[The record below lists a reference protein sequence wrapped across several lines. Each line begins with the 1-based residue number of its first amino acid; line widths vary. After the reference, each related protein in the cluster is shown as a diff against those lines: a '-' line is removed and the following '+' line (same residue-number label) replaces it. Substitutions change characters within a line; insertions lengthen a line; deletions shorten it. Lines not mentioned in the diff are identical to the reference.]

1 MTQESVRH
9 IIDEARQALVGK
21 LPNPQDQIDAIT
33 YTLMYKFMSDI
44 DDQSASLGGKRTFF
58 SGDYE
63 KYDWHELMR
72 AEGQDQLILFREA
85 IEKMSKNP
93 NLPALFREIFNGA
106 MLKFNDPR
114 TLRLF
119 LKEMDKFEHGHNDD
133 LGDAY
138 EYLLS
143 IMSSQGGLGQFRTP
157 RHIIEFIVK
166 VVDPDKN
173 DKIIDPAC
181 GTAGFLIEAYKHIL
195 KKHDGIDEDG
205 KPNGEKRLT
214 PTELDNIHKHFRGFD
229 IDPTMIRTARV
240 NMYLHGFKTPDII
253 EHDTLTSE
261 DYWQDWY
268 DVILANPPFM
278 TPKGGIQPHKKFGVS
293 ANRAEV
299 LFVDYIASHLKPN
312 GRAGIIV
319 PEGIIFQ
326 SGTAYKALRK
336 NLVENQGLVA
346 VISLPSGVFQPYAGV
361 KTSILILDRKLGAT
375 KKDILFVKVSND
387 GFSLNTNRKPITQN
401 DLPKALE
408 AIKQFQKTDIPSEE
422 DAEDFAQLVPKEK
435 IAEDEDYNLTG
446 DRYLANETAITKYE
460 SISLGELE
468 KEGKI
473 TFLRGQGIAK
483 KDIVENGKYKTIHYG
498 ELYTLYSPV
507 IKEVISTT
515 NFDGKIRS
523 EVGDVLVP
531 STTTADAMGIAV
543 ARSVHEGGI
552 ALGGDINII
561 RTQNRFINADYLSW
575 SINGPLKKQLATYAK
590 GVNILHLSNKDL
602 RQLKIV
608 LPPLAVQEKIV
619 AEIENKQSAI
629 NHAREIIKNLE
640 RERAYFDPRPRAL
653 RENWPV
659 VKLGDEK
666 RFAIE
671 SGGTPDSKN
680 PIFWNGTINWATL
693 IDLPAKEGV
702 TELNQTERKITSEG
716 LARSSA
722 KLLPINTILVSSR
735 ATIGRVAIARQE
747 TATNQGFKNIIIK
760 DSHIL
765 PEYLATYMASRLMT
779 EKLKSLSS
787 GGTFAEFSK
796 TAMQSIEIPLPTLEI
811 QRRYVTEFKK
821 EQQII
826 DCSRALIDRMEAK
839 ISSVLSELWEQ

>member
-195 KKHDGIDEDG
+195 KKHDGVDEDG

-336 NLVENQGLVA
+336 NLVEDQGLVA

-361 KTSILILDRKLGAT
+361 KTSILILDRKLAAT
-375 KKDILFVKVSND
+375 KKDVLFIKVSND
-387 GFSLNTNRKPITQN
+387 GFSLNTNRKPIAQN

-408 AIKQFQKTDIPSEE
+408 AIKQFQKTDILSEE
-422 DAEDFAQLVPKEK
+422 DAEGFAQLV
-435 IAEDEDYNLTG
+435 
-446 DRYLANETAITKYE
+446 
-460 SISLGELE
+460 
-468 KEGKI
+468 
-473 TFLRGQGIAK
+473 Q
-483 KDIVENGKYKTIHYG
+483 
-498 ELYTLYSPV
+498 
-507 IKEVISTT
+507 KEVISE
-515 NFDGKIRS
+515 NGFDLS
-523 EVGDVLVP
+523 GDKYSALKSLSKTSKYAVVKLADVIKEIKDGGTP
-531 STTTADAMGIAV
+531 SRTKP
-543 ARSVHEGGI
+543 EYF
-552 ALGGDINII
+552 GGDINWAVVKDIRPEIYETKEKLTELGLKNSSAKIWPAGSII
-561 RTQNRFINADYLSW
+561 ISLGATIGEVGIAMRPTATKQGLSGIIVDETKILPKYLYAILVNEKENIKS
-575 SINGPLKKQLATYAK
+575 LATGTSIKEVRPTKFAD
-590 GVNILHLSNKDL
+590 IF
-602 RQLKIV
+602 RIP

-659 VKLGDEK
+659 VKLNDILDYEQPTKYIVATENYNEGYETPVLTAGKSFILGKTSETSGVYPKSHLPVIIFDDFTTAIKFVDFSFKVKSSAMKILSINDTAVADIRYVYNAMLPLKINTETHK
-666 RFAIE
+666 RYWISEYSNLEILLPPLEIQKEYVAEFEEEQRII
-671 SGGTPDSKN
+671 DSN
-680 PIFWNGTINWATL
+680 RIL
-693 IDLPAKEGV
+693 IDL
-702 TELNQTERKITSEG
+702 
-716 LARSSA
+716 
-722 KLLPINTILVSSR
+722 
-735 ATIGRVAIARQE
+735 
-747 TATNQGFKNIIIK
+747 
-760 DSHIL
+760 
-765 PEYLATYMASRLMT
+765 
-779 EKLKSLSS
+779 
-787 GGTFAEFSK
+787 
-796 TAMQSIEIPLPTLEI
+796 
-811 QRRYVTEFKK
+811 
-821 EQQII
+821 
-826 DCSRALIDRMEAK
+826 MESK